1 MEYIIFIFY
10 SLRLYIVFLLF
21 YSSLLISSVLAGKLA
36 AEVVSER
43 AANLPY
49 SGSVKAIEPS
59 IVEKAL
65 QSKPKDP
72 VGVLG
77 EGAIAF
83 GVYILNIGPMLCMY
97 VCMRY
102 VLYINRVAR

>member
-1 MEYIIFIFY
+1 M
-10 SLRLYIVFLLF
+10 
-21 YSSLLISSVLAGKLA
+21 A

-59 IVEKAL
+59 IVQKAL
-65 QSKPKDP
+65 TPKDP

-77 EGAIAF
+77 QGAIAF
-83 GVYILNIGPMLCMY
+83 GVCYNYI
-97 VCMRY
+97 
-102 VLYINRVAR
+102 